1 VTTCDANSTLLPL
14 HFQLQEFPT
23 PPFGN
28 NSPIVMPAE
37 GFTAFQSLQNRR
49 HIFFLDFPL
58 LLQLSLQ
65 DILIVMTLFCRYRRY
80 EPRSLGKN
88 ILYAHDGFEE
98 RTFKVN
104 RSLAMS
110 LRRALNRCY
119 NHASHQDAILLIRTK
134 ESQTDVWAGCTFTS
148 SFQASNVNPELSSLS

>member
-1 VTTCDANSTLLPL
+1 MATCDANSTLLPL

-49 HIFFLDFPL
+49 HIFFLDSYLF
-58 LLQLSLQ
+58 LQLCLQ
-65 DILIVMTLFCRYRRY
+65 DILIAITLFCRYRRY
-80 EPRSLGKN
+80 EPRSLRKN
-88 ILYAHDGFEE
+88 ASYAHDGFEE

-104 RSLAMS
+104 CSLVMG
-110 LRRALNRCY
+110 LRRAFKKCY
-119 NHASHQDAILLIRTK
+119 NHASHQDAVLLIRTK
-134 ESQTDVWAGCTFTS
+134 ESQTEVWAGGTFTP
-148 SFQASNVNPELSSLS
+148 SFKVSNVNPELSSLS